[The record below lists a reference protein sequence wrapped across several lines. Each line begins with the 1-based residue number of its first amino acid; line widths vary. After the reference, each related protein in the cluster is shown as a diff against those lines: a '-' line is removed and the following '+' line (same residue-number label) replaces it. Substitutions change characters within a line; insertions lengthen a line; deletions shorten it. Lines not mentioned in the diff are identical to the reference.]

1 MARPARSFY
10 SGRSMRFA
18 ENPDQSARLK
28 EAKGIGTPATR
39 DTIIDGLKRQHL
51 FAVENGKLKAS
62 ELAMAVYALLRREA
76 PAVLDPAAT
85 AEMELALDGILA
97 TENETGPVVSTLVDR
112 AAAFNETL
120 RSRSERGEPLGVNA
134 KMAGEPPSP
143 AAHSFAHKIASA
155 IGCEIPKETLA
166 DRNLLSQWIDRN
178 KTKLPD
184 EPSVKQLTFARSI
197 SERKKIA
204 IEPAALQSRSALSAW
219 ISTYA

>member
-1 MARPARSFY
+1 LRSEIDRAKAACFADGS
-10 SGRSMRFA
+10 SGTFVLFRSIHAVRR
-18 ENPDQSARLK
+18 NPDQSARLK

-112 AAAFNETL
+112 AAAFNG
-120 RSRSERGEPLGVNA
+120 RCGRAANA
-134 KMAGEPPSP
+134 E
-143 AAHSFAHKIASA
+143 
-155 IGCEIPKETLA
+155 
-166 DRNLLSQWIDRN
+166 N
-178 KTKLPD
+178 
-184 EPSVKQLTFARSI
+184 
-197 SERKKIA
+197 
-204 IEPAALQSRSALSAW
+204 RSA
-219 ISTYA
+219 